1 MARHRGHKG
10 FSPIKAHRGSG
21 PTKTAGH
28 IESVMGSQYPAKMNV
43 RQTGGTGRKRA
54 R

>member
-1 MARHRGHKG
+1 MARRKG
-10 FSPIKAHRGSG
+10 YSPIRSKSGSG

-28 IESVMGSQYPAKMNV
+28 IDSIMGSQYPRGMAV
-43 RQTGGTGRKRA
+43 RQTGGTGRKRS